1 MAIIE
6 VAKIQVRRGQAGQTG
21 LPLLDAGEFGWAT
34 DQQRLYIGNGNIDQL
49 GDGAPAVGNTELI
62 TEHNVSN
69 FFRTATAYTYQG
81 NTNNTVNTGPLGSGD
96 TQRTLQQKL
105 DDVVSIADFGVVGNG
120 FGLTADGA
128 PVYQQIQQAINQI
141 FNNNQTPRSR
151 KTLLFPAGTYAITG
165 TIFIPPYAKI
175 IGEGANST
183 VLQATTSTISVG
195 VYTATSVMQ
204 LVGTSGTNY
213 AYFPNISSNQN
224 PDNVVIEGIHFKYA
238 PNLNPN
244 YVEPLLRIDSS
255 KNCKITGCKFEGVF
269 SKVLSSAEAYSG
281 IDIRGSGIPNEN
293 TDIKDNIF
301 EGLRYGVT
309 TAYDNVY
316 DTVISDNH
324 FNNLRNA
331 IAYAN
336 PLAYAQNIG
345 PLRSKIH
352 RNKFENVLFEAIYV
366 GGNNGTP
373 TAHHSAFNTFK
384 EVGNNR
390 NGDTSAVTA
399 LIKFGTSGNSS
410 TEDRFDREG
419 RLIKEN
425 NDAWTFKSSIS
436 GRAMYQNNVAF
447 TATIQ
452 TSIVTPV
459 TLARIPYAG
468 NDQTVKVQ
476 YIMNKQSVGISR
488 KGDLLINIALGTT
501 ATVTDSYTYIGSD
514 DGGLTFTANL
524 STITNT
530 IKVQYTSTNA
540 LGTLEY
546 KYSYLQ

>member
-6 VAKIQVRRGQAGQTG
+6 IAKIQVRRGQAGQTG
-21 LPLLDAGEFGWAT
+21 LPQLDAGEFGWAT
-34 DQQRLYIGNGNIDQL
+34 DQQRLYIGNGNTDQN

-69 FFRTATAYTYQG
+69 FFRTATSYTYQG
-81 NTNNTVNTGPLGSGD
+81 NANTTVHTGPLGTGD
-96 TQRTLQQKL
+96 TQRTLQAKL
-105 DDVVSIADFGVVGNG
+105 DDIVSIADFGVVGNG
-120 FGLTADGA
+120 LGLTADGA
-128 PVYQQIQQAINQI
+128 PVYQQIQLAVDQI

-151 KTLLFPAGTYAITG
+151 KTLYFPAGTYAITG
-165 TIFIPPYAKI
+165 TVFIPPFAKLV
-175 IGEGANST
+175 GEGASST
-183 VLQATTSTISVG
+183 VLQASTSTISVG

-213 AYFPNISSNQN
+213 AYFPNIGSNQN
-224 PDNVVIEGIHFKYA
+224 PADIVIEGIHFKYD
-238 PNLNPN
+238 PNLNPS
-244 YVEPLLRIDSS
+244 YVEPLLRVDSS
-255 KNCKITGCKFEGVF
+255 KDCRITHCKFEGVF
-269 SKVLSSAEAYSG
+269 SKVLSSAESYSG
-281 IDIRGSGIPNEN
+281 IDIRGSGIYNEN
-293 TDIKDNIF
+293 TLIKDNVF
-301 EGLRYGVT
+301 ESLRYGVT
-309 TAYDNVY
+309 TSYDNVY

-336 PLAYAQNIG
+336 PLSYAQNIG

-373 TAHHSAFNTFK
+373 TDHNSAFNTFR

-390 NGDTSAVTA
+390 NGDTSAVTS
-399 LIKFGTSGNSS
+399 LINFGTSGNSS
-410 TEDRFDREG
+410 TEDRFDREDT
-419 RLIKEN
+419 LIKAN
-425 NDAWTFKSSIS
+425 NDAWTFKPSIK

-447 TATIQ
+447 TTTIQ
-452 TSIVTPV
+452 TSISTPV

-476 YIMNKQSVGISR
+476 YILNKQSVGISR
-488 KGDLLINIALGTT
+488 KGDLLVSVALGTT
-501 ATVTDSYTYIGSD
+501 ATVTDSYTYVGSN
-514 DGGLTFTANL
+514 DGGMTFTANL
-524 STITNT
+524 NTVTNT
-530 IKVQYTSTNA
+530 IKVQYNSTNA
-540 LGTLEY
+540 IGTLEY